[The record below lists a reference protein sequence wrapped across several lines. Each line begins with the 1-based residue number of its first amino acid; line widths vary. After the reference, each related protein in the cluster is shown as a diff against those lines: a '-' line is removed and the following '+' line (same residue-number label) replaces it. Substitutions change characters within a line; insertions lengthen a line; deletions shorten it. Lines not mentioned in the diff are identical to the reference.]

1 MNKKN
6 IHTDKDVNSEYSDFF
21 SKVNVP
27 FKKSK
32 EEIWHQIAAH
42 IEENPPGSKTIW
54 LSPKIIV
61 SIAASLLILFSI
73 LSVMRFYTKTVYS
86 PNGQHLTIALPDGST
101 VDLNA
106 QTTLTYH
113 PFWWQFSR
121 TVGFEGEG
129 LFHVKK
135 GKKFEVISN
144 TGRTVV
150 LGTIFN
156 IYNRD
161 KAYLVTC
168 LSGSVK
174 VISNTKQE
182 VILSPDYQAEVDASG
197 NISVSKESKTK
208 QAVSWLDN
216 MFTFTS
222 APLQDVLG
230 ELERQ
235 YDVHIQ
241 LNISENYIYTGFF
254 SRDKQLEDVLDLL
267 SKTFNFTI
275 IKRSNSEY
283 VIIQK
288 ASE

>member
-6 IHTDKDVNSEYSDFF
+6 IHTDKDFNADTSDLF

-27 FKKSK
+27 YEKSK
-32 EEIWHQIAAH
+32 EEVWQQLAPH
-42 IEENPPGSKTIW
+42 IEEHPSGSKTIW
-54 LSPKIIV
+54 MTSKIIV

-73 LSVMRFYTKTVYS
+73 LSVMRFYTKTVPA
-86 PNGQHLTIALPDGST
+86 PNGQHLTVTLPDGST

-106 QTTLTYH
+106 HTTLTYH

-129 LFHVKK
+129 LFHAEK
-135 GKKFEVISN
+135 GKKFEVISK

-156 IYNRD
+156 IYSRD
-161 KAYLVTC
+161 KAYQVSC

-182 VILSPDYQAEVDASG
+182 AILSPDYHAEIDANG
-197 NISVSKESKTK
+197 NISVIKEGKTE
-208 QAVSWLDN
+208 QAVSWIN
-216 MFTFTS
+216 NIFTFTS
-222 APLQDVLG
+222 APLQDVIS
-230 ELERQ
+230 EIERQ
-235 YDVHIQ
+235 YNVRIR
-241 LNISENYIYTGFF
+241 LNTSENYIYTGFF
-254 SRDKQLEDVLDLL
+254 SRNKQLEDVLDLL

-283 VIIQK
+283 EIIQT

>member
-6 IHTDKDVNSEYSDFF
+6 IHTEKNFNSDSSDFF

-27 FKKSK
+27 YEKSK
-32 EEIWHQIAAH
+32 EEVWQQLETR
-42 IEENPPGSKTIW
+42 IEENPTGSKTVW
-54 LSPKIIV
+54 MTSKMIV
-61 SIAASLLILFSI
+61 SVAAGLLMLFSI
-73 LSVMRFYTKTVYS
+73 LSVMRFYTKTVS
-86 PNGQHLTIALPDGST
+86 APKGQHLTMTLPDGST

-121 TVGFEGEG
+121 TVNFEGEG
-129 LFHVKK
+129 LFHVEK

-150 LGTIFN
+150 LGTTFN
-156 IYNRD
+156 IYSRE
-161 KAYLVTC
+161 KAYQVSC

-182 VILSPDYQAEVDASG
+182 VILNPDYHAEVDANG
-197 NISVSKESKTK
+197 NISVFKEGKTE
-208 QAVSWLDN
+208 QAVSWVNN

-222 APLQDVLG
+222 APLQDVIS
-230 ELERQ
+230 EIERQ
-235 YDVHIQ
+235 YDVSIH
-241 LNISENYIYTGFF
+241 LNISKNYIYTGFF

-283 VIIQK
+283 EIIQT